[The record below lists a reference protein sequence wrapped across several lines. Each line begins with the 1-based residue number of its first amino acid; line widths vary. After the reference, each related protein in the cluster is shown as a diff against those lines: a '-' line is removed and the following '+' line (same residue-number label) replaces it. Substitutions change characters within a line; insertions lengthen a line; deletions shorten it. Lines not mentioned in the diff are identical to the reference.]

1 MNKKSELKRQ
11 MHYEAELLVASFEWA
26 ENQLRRL
33 IYDLEQA
40 EDNYDF
46 ELSDKIE
53 QKINL
58 MLARIANEDKNVE
71 KFVEKYG
78 RLMNEKEKSLFNPR
92 KKE

>member
-11 MHYEAELLVASFEWA
+11 MHYEAEMLVASFEWA